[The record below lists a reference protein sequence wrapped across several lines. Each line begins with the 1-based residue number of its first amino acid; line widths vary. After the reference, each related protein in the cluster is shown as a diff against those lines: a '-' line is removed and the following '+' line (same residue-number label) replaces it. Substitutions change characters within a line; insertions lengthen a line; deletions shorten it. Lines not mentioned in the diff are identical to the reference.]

1 VLIAFDFD
9 GTLMDTL
16 RDLAEAASDLA
27 EAYGGARLTEP
38 QAAAMIGDGA
48 PLFVRR
54 ILASIG
60 RPDVPEGAVAR
71 YLAFYERRV
80 FDHTVPYPGVV
91 EVLQR
96 LSGAHRLALLTNKP
110 EASARALLR
119 HTGLDAWLD
128 DCVFGDGALPRKPD
142 PEGLRWLMARAGTG
156 PAETVMVGDS
166 IMDLDAGRAAGVRV
180 CLAKYGFGFERIPS
194 SAIGPDDGVID
205 TPLALVGWIEAVA
218 ATTAGAR
225 GGHED

>member
-1 VLIAFDFD
+1 VLLAFDFD

-27 EAYGGARLTEP
+27 EAYGGARLTER
-38 QAAAMIGDGA
+38 QAVAMIGDGA

-54 ILASIG
+54 ILAHVG
-60 RPDVPEGAVAR
+60 LPEVPDGAVAQ

-80 FDHTVPYPGVV
+80 FDHTAPYPGVA
-91 EVLQR
+91 ELLQR
-96 LSGAHRLALLTNKP
+96 LSGTHRLALLTNKP

-119 HTGLDAWLD
+119 HSGLDAWLD

-142 PEGLRWLMARAGTG
+142 PAGLRWLMARAGTG

-166 IMDLDAGRAAGVRV
+166 IMDLEAGRAAGVRV
-180 CLAKYGFGFERIPS
+180 CLARYGFGFERIPP
-194 SAIGPDDGVID
+194 SAIAPDVGVID
-205 TPLALVGWIEAVA
+205 TPLALTGWIEALA
-218 ATTAGAR
+218 PTATGVR
-225 GGHED
+225 GRHEG